1 MKWWGAL
8 SCLLVSQG
16 LAQGPGGPSQCQT
29 RCMQANSVH
38 TNEFEQINPALEAC
52 QRGCEFFS
60 RIEFR
65 NGVQEPLNTLR
76 NCNYSCDERYDGP
89 GNPGLPACQSG
100 CGFHFDN
107 DVTKSPP
114 SQSPPQGQN
123 IMRTQ
128 TFIRPDPSRP
138 TILSARSDQP
148 LPIIMRQE
156 PSRPTIMRSE
166 PPRPTITM
174 MRSEP
179 PRQPIMRSEPP
190 RPMMTM
196 RSQNPFMN
204 LLRSQGPLTLRS
216 QNTPIIPQIMSEM
229 SPRPMNMSPSLPSPE
244 GPVVT
249 KQNPNGPTI
258 IGFSLPQLLSRVNSI
273 IPRMD
278 QAAAPRVMEISM
290 RNPFRDF
297 QRPSMSLP
305 EMPRMVEGFFG
316 RKDDDIEP
324 FIEETLFGDDE
335 AEDFIPEGPF
345 GRKDDDIE
353 PFGGFEGLF
362 EQINNHMG
370 RLMSA
375 MPQQN
380 QSLVNRKDD
389 IDPFKGLFEQIT
401 NHIGGLM
408 NPIPQKQSL
417 LGHKDDDIEPFAE
430 IKGLFEQIVNP
441 MGGLMT
447 TIPQQNQSLLGHKDD
462 DGEFKGLFE
471 QIENHMGRLVS
482 SLTQQL
488 GGVRGMLPFGQ
499 PTEMGKLTVIKAGPG
514 FHEEK
519 HFDIGPYGKLTEV
532 EPIQMHD
539 ALEHANPMDTHFNS
553 NDVEV
558 FHDKDEDV
566 AKNSESAIT
575 EAESEKVEKEPVM
588 DVRGLEDQEPELPK
602 AQVVQTVEDFGAKEY
617 PFLSVLR
624 NTVEENERI
633 SQQILSKYRAMAEE
647 EYLDDNSC
655 SSHHL
660 KWSDWV
666 ACLHAKVGVPRW
678 LTAATIS
685 LGIVFSVWLCL
696 VIPSSAPKQR
706 LRALVIKSEKPS
718 AAVAKAKEAEA
729 AAAAAAKAKEAE
741 AAGFD
746 AKDYVV
752 AVVNVDMPPTYG
764 DCGPVPG
771 SPAPSYKSDMAAP
784 VVPGSPA
791 PSYRSVD
798 IPVEKEEKDEKVDL
812 EPVHEKKESVA

>member
-1 MKWWGAL
+1 MQWWGAL

-16 LAQGPGGPSQCQT
+16 LALGPGGPSQCQT
-29 RCMQANSVH
+29 RCMQVYSVH

-76 NCNYSCDERYDGP
+76 NCNYSCDERFEG
-89 GNPGLPACQSG
+89 PGLPACQSG

-107 DVTKSPP
+107 DVTQSPP
-114 SQSPPQGQN
+114 SQSPPQGLN
-123 IMRTQ
+123 MMRTQ
-128 TFIRPDPSRP
+128 TFTRPEPSRP
-138 TILSARSDQP
+138 TIISSGRSDQP

-156 PSRPTIMRSE
+156 PSRPTMMRSD

-179 PRQPIMRSEPP
+179 PRPTIMRSEPPRPTIMRSEPP
-190 RPMMTM
+190 RPMMSM
-196 RSQNPFMN
+196 RAHNPFMN
-204 LLRSQGPLTLRS
+204 LLRSQGPITIR
-216 QNTPIIPQIMSEM
+216 QNTPIVPQMMTEM
-229 SPRPMNMSPSLPSPE
+229 TPRPMNMSPSQPSQE
-244 GPVVT
+244 GPIVT

-258 IGFSLPQLLSRVNSI
+258 IGFSLPQLLSRVNSM
-273 IPRMD
+273 IPRME
-278 QAAAPRVMEISM
+278 QGAVPRVMEISM

-324 FIEETLFGDDE
+324 FMEETLFGN
-335 AEDFIPEGPF
+335 
-345 GRKDDDIE
+345 DDDIE

-375 MPQQN
+375 MPQQ
-380 QSLVNRKDD
+380 
-389 IDPFKGLFEQIT
+389 
-401 NHIGGLM
+401 
-408 NPIPQKQSL
+408 
-417 LGHKDDDIEPFAE
+417 
-430 IKGLFEQIVNP
+430 
-441 MGGLMT
+441 MGGL
-447 TIPQQNQSLLGHKDD
+447 
-462 DGEFKGLFE
+462 
-471 QIENHMGRLVS
+471 
-482 SLTQQL
+482 
-488 GGVRGMLPFGQ
+488 RGMMPFGQ
-499 PTEMGKLTVIKAGPG
+499 PTELGKLTIIKAGPG

-519 HFDIGPYGKLTEV
+519 HFDIGPNGKLTEV
-532 EPIQMHD
+532 NAMPMHD

-558 FHDKDEDV
+558 FHDEDEDIV
-566 AKNSESAIT
+566 KTNDAEVT
-575 EAESEKVEKEPVM
+575 EVESEKVEKEPVM
-588 DVRGLEDQEPELPK
+588 DVRGLEEQEPELPK
-602 AQVVQTVEDFGAKEY
+602 LESVEDFSAKEY

-633 SQQILSKYRAMAEE
+633 SQQILSKYRSMAEE

-706 LRALVIKSEKPS
+706 LRALVIKAEKPS
-718 AAVAKAKEAEA
+718 AAVAKAKEAEVTA

-784 VVPGSPA
+784 AVPGSPA

-798 IPVEKEEKDEKVDL
+798 IPVQKEEKDEKVDL

>member
-16 LAQGPGGPSQCQT
+16 LALGPGGSSQCHN
-29 RCMQANSVH
+29 RCLQVYSVH
-38 TNEFEQINPALEAC
+38 TNEFDQNPALEAC

-65 NGVQEPLNTLR
+65 NGVQEPLNSLR
-76 NCNYSCDERYDGP
+76 NCNYSCDERYEG
-89 GNPGLPACQSG
+89 PGLPACQSG

-107 DVTKSPP
+107 GVTHPAPAP
-114 SQSPPQGQN
+114 SQITPQGPNIIRAQN
-123 IMRTQ
+123 
-128 TFIRPDPSRP
+128 FIKPEQPRP
-138 TILSARSDQP
+138 TI
-148 LPIIMRQE
+148 I
-156 PSRPTIMRSE
+156 TGRSE
-166 PPRPTITM
+166 PPRPTM

-179 PRQPIMRSEPP
+179 PQPTMMRSESPRPTMTIMPFQSEAPRSSMMRNEAP

-196 RSQNPFMN
+196 RAQNPFLN
-204 LLRSQGPLTLRS
+204 LMRSQGPIMIRS
-216 QNTPIIPQIMSEM
+216 QNIIPQTMSEM
-229 SPRPMNMSPSLPSPE
+229 SPRPMNMSPSQKSHE

-249 KQNPNGPTI
+249 KENPNGPTI
-258 IGFSLPQLLSRVNSI
+258 IGFSLPQLLSRVNSM
-273 IPRMD
+273 IPSRME
-278 QAAAPRVMEISM
+278 QAAVPRVMEISV

-305 EMPRMVEGFFG
+305 EMPRMVEGLFG
-316 RKDDDIEP
+316 RKDDDILEP
-324 FIEETLFGDDE
+324 LLEEALFGDEEKD
-335 AEDFIPEGPF
+335 AEEFIQES
-345 GRKDDDIE
+345 
-353 PFGGFEGLF
+353 LF

-375 MPQQN
+375 MP
-380 QSLVNRKDD
+380 
-389 IDPFKGLFEQIT
+389 
-401 NHIGGLM
+401 
-408 NPIPQKQSL
+408 
-417 LGHKDDDIEPFAE
+417 
-430 IKGLFEQIVNP
+430 
-441 MGGLMT
+441 
-447 TIPQQNQSLLGHKDD
+447 
-462 DGEFKGLFE
+462 
-471 QIENHMGRLVS
+471 
-482 SLTQQL
+482 QQL

-519 HFDIGPYGKLTEV
+519 HFDIGPNGKLTEV

-566 AKNSESAIT
+566 AKNSESALT
-575 EAESEKVEKEPVM
+575 EAKSEKVEKEPVM

-602 AQVVQTVEDFGAKEY
+602 AEDVQTVEDFGAKEY

-706 LRALVIKSEKPS
+706 LRALVIKAEKPS

-729 AAAAAAKAKEAE
+729 AASAATAAAKAKEAE

-764 DCGPVPG
+764 DCAPAPG
-771 SPAPSYKSDMAAP
+771 SPAPSYKSDMAGP

-791 PSYRSVD
+791 PSYKSVD
-798 IPVEKEEKDEKVDL
+798 IPVEKEEKAEKAEL
-812 EPVHEKKESVA
+812 EPVHEKKDAVV

>member
-16 LAQGPGGPSQCQT
+16 LALGPGGPSQCHN
-29 RCMQANSVH
+29 RCLQVYSVH
-38 TNEFEQINPALEAC
+38 TNEFDQNPALEAC

-65 NGVQEPLNTLR
+65 NGVQEPLNSLR
-76 NCNYSCDERYDGP
+76 NCNYSCDERFEGP
-89 GNPGLPACQSG
+89 SLPACQSG

-107 DVTKSPP
+107 GVTHPAPAP
-114 SQSPPQGQN
+114 SQVTPQGPNIIRAQN
-123 IMRTQ
+123 
-128 TFIRPDPSRP
+128 FIRPEQPRP
-138 TILSARSDQP
+138 TIITGRSDQP
-148 LPIIMRQE
+148 QPFIIRQD

-166 PPRPTITM
+166 PPRPTMTIMPFQSEAPRSSM
-174 MRSEP
+174 MRNEA
-179 PRQPIMRSEPP
+179 P
-190 RPMMTM
+190 RPVMTM
-196 RSQNPFMN
+196 RAQNPFLN
-204 LLRSQGPLTLRS
+204 LMRSQGPIMIRS
-216 QNTPIIPQIMSEM
+216 QNIIPQTMTEM
-229 SPRPMNMSPSLPSPE
+229 SPRPMNMSPPQKSHE

-249 KQNPNGPTI
+249 KENPNGPTI
-258 IGFSLPQLLSRVNSI
+258 IGFSLPQLLSRVNSM
-273 IPRMD
+273 IPSRME
-278 QAAAPRVMEISM
+278 QAAVPRVMEISV

-305 EMPRMVEGFFG
+305 EMPRMVEGLFG
-316 RKDDDIEP
+316 RKDDDILEP
-324 FIEETLFGDDE
+324 LLEEALFGDEDE
-335 AEDFIPEGPF
+335 DAEEFIQESLF
-345 GRKDDDIE
+345 GHKDDDIE

-375 MPQQN
+375 MP
-380 QSLVNRKDD
+380 
-389 IDPFKGLFEQIT
+389 
-401 NHIGGLM
+401 
-408 NPIPQKQSL
+408 
-417 LGHKDDDIEPFAE
+417 
-430 IKGLFEQIVNP
+430 
-441 MGGLMT
+441 
-447 TIPQQNQSLLGHKDD
+447 
-462 DGEFKGLFE
+462 
-471 QIENHMGRLVS
+471 
-482 SLTQQL
+482 QQL

-519 HFDIGPYGKLTEV
+519 HFDIGPNGKLTEV

-602 AQVVQTVEDFGAKEY
+602 AEVVQTVEDFGANEY

-706 LRALVIKSEKPS
+706 LRALVIKAEKPS

-784 VVPGSPA
+784 AVPGSPA

>member
-16 LAQGPGGPSQCQT
+16 LALGPGGPSQCHN
-29 RCMQANSVH
+29 RCLQVYSVH
-38 TNEFEQINPALEAC
+38 TNEFDQNPALEAC

-65 NGVQEPLNTLR
+65 NGVQEPLNSLR
-76 NCNYSCDERYDGP
+76 NCNYSCDERFEGP
-89 GNPGLPACQSG
+89 SLPACQSG

-107 DVTKSPP
+107 GVSHPAPAP
-114 SQSPPQGQN
+114 SQVTPQGPNIIRAQN
-123 IMRTQ
+123 
-128 TFIRPDPSRP
+128 FIRPEQPRP
-138 TILSARSDQP
+138 TIITGRSDQP
-148 LPIIMRQE
+148 QPFIIRQD

-166 PPRPTITM
+166 PPRPTM

-179 PRQPIMRSEPP
+179 PQPTMMRSESP
-190 RPMMTM
+190 RPTMTIMPFQSEAPRSSMMRNEAPRPVMTM
-196 RSQNPFMN
+196 RAQNPFLN
-204 LLRSQGPLTLRS
+204 LMRSQGPIMIRS
-216 QNTPIIPQIMSEM
+216 QNIIPQTMTEM
-229 SPRPMNMSPSLPSPE
+229 SPRPMKMSPPQKSHE

-249 KQNPNGPTI
+249 KENPNGPTI
-258 IGFSLPQLLSRVNSI
+258 IGFSLPQLLSRVNSM
-273 IPRMD
+273 IPSRME
-278 QAAAPRVMEISM
+278 QAAVPRVMEISV

-305 EMPRMVEGFFG
+305 EMPRMVEGLFG
-316 RKDDDIEP
+316 RKDDDILEP
-324 FIEETLFGDDE
+324 LLEEALFGDE
-335 AEDFIPEGPF
+335 
-345 GRKDDDIE
+345 DIE

-370 RLMSA
+370 RLISA
-375 MPQQN
+375 MP
-380 QSLVNRKDD
+380 
-389 IDPFKGLFEQIT
+389 
-401 NHIGGLM
+401 
-408 NPIPQKQSL
+408 
-417 LGHKDDDIEPFAE
+417 
-430 IKGLFEQIVNP
+430 
-441 MGGLMT
+441 
-447 TIPQQNQSLLGHKDD
+447 
-462 DGEFKGLFE
+462 
-471 QIENHMGRLVS
+471 
-482 SLTQQL
+482 QQL
-488 GGVRGMLPFGQ
+488 GGVREMLPFGQ

-519 HFDIGPYGKLTEV
+519 HFDIGPNGKLTEV

-566 AKNSESAIT
+566 AKNSEPAIT

-602 AQVVQTVEDFGAKEY
+602 AEVVQTVEDFGAKEY

-706 LRALVIKSEKPS
+706 IRALVIKTEKPS
-718 AAVAKAKEAEA
+718 SALAKAKEAEA
-729 AAAAAAKAKEAE
+729 CSKACE
-741 AAGFD
+741 AAGVD
-746 AKDYVV
+746 PGSVV
-752 AVVNVDMPPTYG
+752 SVVRVDLPPSYG
-764 DCGPVPG
+764 EVRPA
-771 SPAPSYKSDMAAP
+771 SPAPSYKSEMG
-784 VVPGSPA
+784 VPASPA
-791 PSYRSVD
+791 PSYRSVA
-798 IPVEKEEKDEKVDL
+798 PAKEEDTEEKVVL
-812 EPVHEKKESVA
+812 EPVHGDKKETKESAA

>member
-16 LAQGPGGPSQCQT
+16 LALGPGGPSQCHN
-29 RCMQANSVH
+29 RCLQVYSVH
-38 TNEFEQINPALEAC
+38 TNEFDQNPALEAC

-65 NGVQEPLNTLR
+65 NGVQEPLNSLR
-76 NCNYSCDERYDGP
+76 NCNYSCDERFEGP
-89 GNPGLPACQSG
+89 SLPACQSG

-107 DVTKSPP
+107 GVTHPAPAP
-114 SQSPPQGQN
+114 SQVTPQGPNIIRAQN
-123 IMRTQ
+123 
-128 TFIRPDPSRP
+128 FIRPEQPRP
-138 TILSARSDQP
+138 TIITGRSDQP
-148 LPIIMRQE
+148 QPFIIRQD

-166 PPRPTITM
+166 PPRPTM

-179 PRQPIMRSEPP
+179 PQPTMMRSEAPRPTMTIMPFQSEAPRSSMMRNEAP

-196 RSQNPFMN
+196 RAQNPFLN
-204 LLRSQGPLTLRS
+204 LMRSQGPIMIRS
-216 QNTPIIPQIMSEM
+216 QNIIPQTMTEM
-229 SPRPMNMSPSLPSPE
+229 SPRPMNMSPPQKSHE

-249 KQNPNGPTI
+249 KENPNGPTI
-258 IGFSLPQLLSRVNSI
+258 IGFSLPQLLSRVNSM
-273 IPRMD
+273 IPSRME
-278 QAAAPRVMEISM
+278 QAAVPRVMEISV

-305 EMPRMVEGFFG
+305 EMPRMVEGLFG
-316 RKDDDIEP
+316 RKDDDILEP
-324 FIEETLFGDDE
+324 LLEEALFGDEDE
-335 AEDFIPEGPF
+335 DAEEFIQESLF
-345 GRKDDDIE
+345 GHKDDDIE

-380 QSLVNRKDD
+380 QSL
-389 IDPFKGLFEQIT
+389 
-401 NHIGGLM
+401 
-408 NPIPQKQSL
+408 
-417 LGHKDDDIEPFAE
+417 
-430 IKGLFEQIVNP
+430 
-441 MGGLMT
+441 
-447 TIPQQNQSLLGHKDD
+447 LGHKDD

-471 QIENHMGRLVS
+471 QIENHMGRLMS

-519 HFDIGPYGKLTEV
+519 HFDIGPNGKLTEV

-602 AQVVQTVEDFGAKEY
+602 AEVVQTVEDFGAKEY

-706 LRALVIKSEKPS
+706 LRALVIKAEKPS

-729 AAAAAAKAKEAE
+729 AASAATAAAKAKEAE

-764 DCGPVPG
+764 DCGPAPG
-771 SPAPSYKSDMAAP
+771 SPAPSYKSDMAGP

-791 PSYRSVD
+791 PSYKSVD
-798 IPVEKEEKDEKVDL
+798 IPVEKEEKGEKAEL
-812 EPVHEKKESVA
+812 EPVHEKKDAVV

>member
-1 MKWWGAL
+1 MQWWGAL

-16 LAQGPGGPSQCQT
+16 LALGPGGPSQCQT
-29 RCMQANSVH
+29 RCMQVYSVH

-76 NCNYSCDERYDGP
+76 NCNYSCDERFEG
-89 GNPGLPACQSG
+89 PGLPACQSG

-107 DVTKSPP
+107 DVTQSPP
-114 SQSPPQGQN
+114 SQSPPQGPN
-123 IMRTQ
+123 MMRTQ
-128 TFIRPDPSRP
+128 TFTRPEPSRP
-138 TILSARSDQP
+138 TIISSGRSDQP

-156 PSRPTIMRSE
+156 PSRPTMMRSE

-179 PRQPIMRSEPP
+179 PRPTIMRSEPPRPTIMRSEPP
-190 RPMMTM
+190 RPMMSM
-196 RSQNPFMN
+196 RAQNPFMN
-204 LLRSQGPLTLRS
+204 LLRSQGPITIR
-216 QNTPIIPQIMSEM
+216 QNTPIVPQMMTEM
-229 SPRPMNMSPSLPSPE
+229 TPRPMNMSPSQPSQE
-244 GPVVT
+244 GPIVT

-258 IGFSLPQLLSRVNSI
+258 IGFSLPQLLSRVNSM
-273 IPRMD
+273 IPRME
-278 QAAAPRVMEISM
+278 QGAVPRVMEISM

-324 FIEETLFGDDE
+324 FMEETLFGN
-335 AEDFIPEGPF
+335 
-345 GRKDDDIE
+345 DDDIE

-375 MPQQN
+375 MPQQ
-380 QSLVNRKDD
+380 
-389 IDPFKGLFEQIT
+389 
-401 NHIGGLM
+401 
-408 NPIPQKQSL
+408 
-417 LGHKDDDIEPFAE
+417 
-430 IKGLFEQIVNP
+430 
-441 MGGLMT
+441 MGGL
-447 TIPQQNQSLLGHKDD
+447 
-462 DGEFKGLFE
+462 
-471 QIENHMGRLVS
+471 
-482 SLTQQL
+482 
-488 GGVRGMLPFGQ
+488 RGMMPFGQ
-499 PTEMGKLTVIKAGPG
+499 PTELGKLTIIKAGPG

-519 HFDIGPYGKLTEV
+519 HFDIGPNGKLTEV
-532 EPIQMHD
+532 NAMPMHD

-558 FHDKDEDV
+558 FHDEDEDIV
-566 AKNSESAIT
+566 KTNDAEVT
-575 EAESEKVEKEPVM
+575 EVEGEKVEKEPVM
-588 DVRGLEDQEPELPK
+588 DVRGLEEQEPELPK
-602 AQVVQTVEDFGAKEY
+602 LESVEDFSAKEY

-633 SQQILSKYRAMAEE
+633 SQQILSKYRSMAEE

-706 LRALVIKSEKPS
+706 LRALVIKAEKPS
-718 AAVAKAKEAEA
+718 AAVAKAKEAEVTA

-784 VVPGSPA
+784 AVPGSPA

-798 IPVEKEEKDEKVDL
+798 IPVQKEEKDEKVDL

>member
-16 LAQGPGGPSQCQT
+16 LALGPGGPSQCHN
-29 RCMQANSVH
+29 RCLQVYSVH
-38 TNEFEQINPALEAC
+38 TNEFDQNPALEAC

-65 NGVQEPLNTLR
+65 NGVQEPLNSLR
-76 NCNYSCDERYDGP
+76 NCNYSCDERFEG
-89 GNPGLPACQSG
+89 PGLPACQSG

-107 DVTKSPP
+107 GVTHPAPAP
-114 SQSPPQGQN
+114 SQVTPQGPNIIRAQN
-123 IMRTQ
+123 
-128 TFIRPDPSRP
+128 FIRPEQPRP
-138 TILSARSDQP
+138 TIITGRSDQP
-148 LPIIMRQE
+148 QPF
-156 PSRPTIMRSE
+156 
-166 PPRPTITM
+166 M

-179 PRQPIMRSEPP
+179 PQPTMMRSESP
-190 RPMMTM
+190 RPTMTIMPFQSEAPRSSMMRNEAPRPVMTM
-196 RSQNPFMN
+196 RAQNPFLN
-204 LLRSQGPLTLRS
+204 LMRSQGSIMIRS
-216 QNTPIIPQIMSEM
+216 QNIIPQTMTEM
-229 SPRPMNMSPSLPSPE
+229 SPRPMNMSPPQKSHE

-249 KQNPNGPTI
+249 KENPNGPTI
-258 IGFSLPQLLSRVNSI
+258 IGFSLPQLLSRVNSM
-273 IPRMD
+273 IPSRLE
-278 QAAAPRVMEISM
+278 QAAVPRVMEISV

-305 EMPRMVEGFFG
+305 EMPRMVEGLFG
-316 RKDDDIEP
+316 RKDDDILEP
-324 FIEETLFGDDE
+324 LLEEALFGDEDE
-335 AEDFIPEGPF
+335 DAEEFIQESLF
-345 GRKDDDIE
+345 GHKDDDIE

-375 MPQQN
+375 MP
-380 QSLVNRKDD
+380 
-389 IDPFKGLFEQIT
+389 
-401 NHIGGLM
+401 
-408 NPIPQKQSL
+408 
-417 LGHKDDDIEPFAE
+417 
-430 IKGLFEQIVNP
+430 
-441 MGGLMT
+441 
-447 TIPQQNQSLLGHKDD
+447 
-462 DGEFKGLFE
+462 
-471 QIENHMGRLVS
+471 
-482 SLTQQL
+482 QQL

-519 HFDIGPYGKLTEV
+519 HFDIGPNGKLTEV

-558 FHDKDEDV
+558 FHDKGEDV

-575 EAESEKVEKEPVM
+575 EAESEKVEKEPEM

-602 AQVVQTVEDFGAKEY
+602 AEVVQTVEDFGAKEY

-706 LRALVIKSEKPS
+706 LRALVIKAEKPS

-729 AAAAAAKAKEAE
+729 AASAATAAAKAKEAE

-746 AKDYVV
+746 AKDYIV

-764 DCGPVPG
+764 DCGPAPG
-771 SPAPSYKSDMAAP
+771 SPAPSYKSDMAGP

-791 PSYRSVD
+791 PSYKSVD
-798 IPVEKEEKDEKVDL
+798 IPVEKEEKGEKAEP
-812 EPVHEKKESVA
+812 EPVHEKKDAVV

>member
-1 MKWWGAL
+1 M
-8 SCLLVSQG
+8 
-16 LAQGPGGPSQCQT
+16 
-29 RCMQANSVH
+29 
-38 TNEFEQINPALEAC
+38 
-52 QRGCEFFS
+52 
-60 RIEFR
+60 
-65 NGVQEPLNTLR
+65 
-76 NCNYSCDERYDGP
+76 
-89 GNPGLPACQSG
+89 
-100 CGFHFDN
+100 
-107 DVTKSPP
+107 
-114 SQSPPQGQN
+114 
-123 IMRTQ
+123 
-128 TFIRPDPSRP
+128 
-138 TILSARSDQP
+138 
-148 LPIIMRQE
+148 
-156 PSRPTIMRSE
+156 
-166 PPRPTITM
+166 
-174 MRSEP
+174 
-179 PRQPIMRSEPP
+179 
-190 RPMMTM
+190 
-196 RSQNPFMN
+196 
-204 LLRSQGPLTLRS
+204 RSQGPIMIRS
-216 QNTPIIPQIMSEM
+216 QNIIPQTMTEM
-229 SPRPMNMSPSLPSPE
+229 SPRPMNMSPPQKSHE

-249 KQNPNGPTI
+249 KENPNGPTI
-258 IGFSLPQLLSRVNSI
+258 IGFSLPQLLSRVNSM
-273 IPRMD
+273 IPSRME
-278 QAAAPRVMEISM
+278 QAAVPRVMEISV

-305 EMPRMVEGFFG
+305 EMPRMVEGLFG
-316 RKDDDIEP
+316 RKDDDILEP
-324 FIEETLFGDDE
+324 LLEEALFGDEDE
-335 AEDFIPEGPF
+335 DAEEFIQESLF
-345 GRKDDDIE
+345 GHKDDDIE

-375 MPQQN
+375 MP
-380 QSLVNRKDD
+380 
-389 IDPFKGLFEQIT
+389 
-401 NHIGGLM
+401 
-408 NPIPQKQSL
+408 
-417 LGHKDDDIEPFAE
+417 
-430 IKGLFEQIVNP
+430 
-441 MGGLMT
+441 
-447 TIPQQNQSLLGHKDD
+447 
-462 DGEFKGLFE
+462 
-471 QIENHMGRLVS
+471 
-482 SLTQQL
+482 QQL

-519 HFDIGPYGKLTEV
+519 HFDIGPNGKLTEV

-602 AQVVQTVEDFGAKEY
+602 AEVVQTVEDFGAKEY

-706 LRALVIKSEKPS
+706 LRALVIKAEKPS

-729 AAAAAAKAKEAE
+729 AASAATAAAKAKEAE

-764 DCGPVPG
+764 DCGPAPG
-771 SPAPSYKSDMAAP
+771 SPAPSYKSDMAGP

-791 PSYRSVD
+791 PSYKSVD
-798 IPVEKEEKDEKVDL
+798 IPVQKEEKGEKAEL
-812 EPVHEKKESVA
+812 EPVHEKKDAVV

>member
-16 LAQGPGGPSQCQT
+16 LALGPGGPSQCHT
-29 RCMQANSVH
+29 RCLQVYSVH
-38 TNEFEQINPALEAC
+38 TNEFDQNPALEAC

-65 NGVQEPLNTLR
+65 NGVQEPLNSLR
-76 NCNYSCDERYDGP
+76 NCNYSCDERFEG
-89 GNPGLPACQSG
+89 PGLPACQSG

-107 DVTKSPP
+107 DVTQPPP
-114 SQSPPQGQN
+114 SQVTPQGPNIIRSQN
-123 IMRTQ
+123 
-128 TFIRPDPSRP
+128 FIRQEQPRP
-138 TILSARSDQP
+138 TIITGRSDQP
-148 LPIIMRQE
+148 QPFIIRQD

-166 PPRPTITM
+166 PPRPTM

-179 PRQPIMRSEPP
+179 PRPTMMRSESPRPTMTILPMQSEAPRSSMMRNEPP

-196 RSQNPFMN
+196 RAQNPFLN
-204 LLRSQGPLTLRS
+204 LMRSQGPIMIRS
-216 QNTPIIPQIMSEM
+216 QNIPMIPQTMTEM
-229 SPRPMNMSPSLPSPE
+229 SPRPSNMSPPQQSQQ

-249 KQNPNGPTI
+249 KENPNGPTI
-258 IGFSLPQLLSRVNSI
+258 IGFSLPQLLSRVNSM
-273 IPRMD
+273 IPSRME
-278 QAAAPRVMEISM
+278 QAAVPRVMEISV

-305 EMPRMVEGFFG
+305 EMPRMVEGLFG
-316 RKDDDIEP
+316 RKDDDIIEP
-324 FIEETLFGDDE
+324 LLEEALFGDEDVDT
-335 AEDFIPEGPF
+335 EDFIQESLF

-370 RLMSA
+370 RLMSS
-375 MPQQN
+375 MP
-380 QSLVNRKDD
+380 
-389 IDPFKGLFEQIT
+389 
-401 NHIGGLM
+401 
-408 NPIPQKQSL
+408 
-417 LGHKDDDIEPFAE
+417 
-430 IKGLFEQIVNP
+430 
-441 MGGLMT
+441 
-447 TIPQQNQSLLGHKDD
+447 
-462 DGEFKGLFE
+462 
-471 QIENHMGRLVS
+471 
-482 SLTQQL
+482 QQL
-488 GGVRGMLPFGQ
+488 GGIRGMLPFGQ
-499 PTEMGKLTVIKAGPG
+499 PAEMGKLTVIKAGPG

-519 HFDIGPYGKLTEV
+519 HFDIGPNGKLTEV
-532 EPIQMHD
+532 KPIEMHD

-566 AKNSESAIT
+566 AKISESDIT
-575 EAESEKVEKEPVM
+575 EAQSEKVEKEPVM
-588 DVRGLEDQEPELPK
+588 DVRGLEEQEPELPK
-602 AQVVQTVEDFGAKEY
+602 AEVVESVEDFGAKEY

-706 LRALVIKSEKPS
+706 LRALVIKAEKPS

-729 AAAAAAKAKEAE
+729 AASAAAAAKAKEAE
-741 AAGFD
+741 AAGYD

-764 DCGPVPG
+764 DCATPG
-771 SPAPSYKSDMAAP
+771 SPAPSYKSDMAGP

-791 PSYRSVD
+791 PSYKSVD
-798 IPVEKEEKDEKVDL
+798 IPVEKEEKGEKAEL
-812 EPVHEKKESVA
+812 EPVHEKKDTVA

>member
-29 RCMQANSVH
+29 RCMQVYSVH

-76 NCNYSCDERYDGP
+76 TCNYSCDERYDGP

-107 DVTKSPP
+107 DVTQSPP

-128 TFIRPDPSRP
+128 TFIRPEPSRP

-174 MRSEP
+174 MRSEPPRPTMMRNEP

-216 QNTPIIPQIMSEM
+216 QNTPIIPQIMSEI
-229 SPRPMNMSPSLPSPE
+229 SPRPMNVSPSLPSQQ

-324 FIEETLFGDDE
+324 FIEETLFGDDD
-335 AEDFIPEGPF
+335 AEDFIQEGPF

-370 RLMSA
+370 RLIHA
-375 MPQQN
+375 MP
-380 QSLVNRKDD
+380 S
-389 IDPFKGLFEQIT
+389 
-401 NHIGGLM
+401 
-408 NPIPQKQSL
+408 
-417 LGHKDDDIEPFAE
+417 
-430 IKGLFEQIVNP
+430 
-441 MGGLMT
+441 
-447 TIPQQNQSLLGHKDD
+447 
-462 DGEFKGLFE
+462 
-471 QIENHMGRLVS
+471 
-482 SLTQQL
+482 QL
-488 GGVRGMLPFGQ
+488 GGLRNMMPFGQ
-499 PTEMGKLTVIKAGPG
+499 PTEVGKLTIIKAGPG

-519 HFDIGPYGKLTEV
+519 HFDIGPNGKLTEV
-532 EPIQMHD
+532 KPIQMHD

-558 FHDKDEDV
+558 FHDEDEDV
-566 AKNSESAIT
+566 GNNNESEITEVESAKIAT
-575 EAESEKVEKEPVM
+575 EPVM
-588 DVRGLEDQEPELPK
+588 DVRGLEEQEPELPK
-602 AQVVQTVEDFGAKEY
+602 AEVVQTVEDFGAKEY

-696 VIPSSAPKQR
+696 VIPSSA
-706 LRALVIKSEKPS
+706 
-718 AAVAKAKEAEA
+718 
-729 AAAAAAKAKEAE
+729 AKAKEAE

-764 DCGPVPG
+764 DCGPTPG
-771 SPAPSYKSDMAAP
+771 SPAPSYKSDMAGPA
-784 VVPGSPA
+784 VPGSPA

-798 IPVEKEEKDEKVDL
+798 IPVDKEEKGEKAEL
-812 EPVHEKKESVA
+812 EPVHEKKDTVA

>member
-1 MKWWGAL
+1 MGRMQWWGAL

-29 RCMQANSVH
+29 RCLQVYSVH
-38 TNEFEQINPALEAC
+38 TNEFDQNPALEAC

-76 NCNYSCDERYDGP
+76 NCNYSCDERFEG
-89 GNPGLPACQSG
+89 PGLPACQSG

-107 DVTKSPP
+107 DVTQSPP
-114 SQSPPQGQN
+114 SQSPPQGPN
-123 IMRTQ
+123 MMRTQ
-128 TFIRPDPSRP
+128 TFTRPEPSRP
-138 TILSARSDQP
+138 TIISSGRSDQP

-156 PSRPTIMRSE
+156 PSRPTMMRSE

-179 PRQPIMRSEPP
+179 PRPTIMRSEPP

-196 RSQNPFMN
+196 RAQNPFMN
-204 LLRSQGPLTLRS
+204 LLRSQGPITIR
-216 QNTPIIPQIMSEM
+216 QNTPIVPQMMTEM
-229 SPRPMNMSPSLPSPE
+229 TPRPMNMSPSQPSQE
-244 GPVVT
+244 GPIVT

-258 IGFSLPQLLSRVNSI
+258 IGFSLPQLLSRVNSM
-273 IPRMD
+273 IPRME
-278 QAAAPRVMEISM
+278 QGAVPRVMEISM

-305 EMPRMVEGFFG
+305 EMPRMMEGLFG

-324 FIEETLFGDDE
+324 FLEETLFGDDDE
-335 AEDFIPEGPF
+335 DTEDFIQESLF
-345 GRKDDDIE
+345 GRKDNDIE

-370 RLMSA
+370 RLMSS
-375 MPQQN
+375 MP
-380 QSLVNRKDD
+380 
-389 IDPFKGLFEQIT
+389 
-401 NHIGGLM
+401 
-408 NPIPQKQSL
+408 
-417 LGHKDDDIEPFAE
+417 
-430 IKGLFEQIVNP
+430 
-441 MGGLMT
+441 
-447 TIPQQNQSLLGHKDD
+447 
-462 DGEFKGLFE
+462 
-471 QIENHMGRLVS
+471 
-482 SLTQQL
+482 QQL
-488 GGVRGMLPFGQ
+488 GGMRGMMPFGQ
-499 PTEMGKLTVIKAGPG
+499 PTELGKLTVIKAGPG

-519 HFDIGPYGKLTEV
+519 HFDIGPNGKLTEV
-532 EPIQMHD
+532 NAMPMHD

-558 FHDKDEDV
+558 FHDEDEDIV
-566 AKNSESAIT
+566 KTNDAEVT
-575 EAESEKVEKEPVM
+575 EVESEKVEKEPVM
-588 DVRGLEDQEPELPK
+588 DVRGLEEQEPELPK
-602 AQVVQTVEDFGAKEY
+602 LESVEDFSAKEY

-633 SQQILSKYRAMAEE
+633 SQQILSKYRSMAEE

-706 LRALVIKSEKPS
+706 LRALVIKAEKPS

-729 AAAAAAKAKEAE
+729 TASADTAAAKAKEAE

-752 AVVNVDMPPTYG
+752 AVVNVDM
-764 DCGPVPG
+764 
-771 SPAPSYKSDMAAP
+771 
-784 VVPGSPA
+784 
-791 PSYRSVD
+791 
-798 IPVEKEEKDEKVDL
+798 
-812 EPVHEKKESVA
+812 

>member
-1 MKWWGAL
+1 MQWWGAL

-16 LAQGPGGPSQCQT
+16 LALGPGGPSQCQT
-29 RCMQANSVH
+29 RCMQVYSVH

-76 NCNYSCDERYDGP
+76 NCNYSCDERFEG
-89 GNPGLPACQSG
+89 PGLPACQSG

-107 DVTKSPP
+107 DVTQSPP
-114 SQSPPQGQN
+114 SQSPPQGPN
-123 IMRTQ
+123 MMRTQ
-128 TFIRPDPSRP
+128 TFTRPEPSRP
-138 TILSARSDQP
+138 TIISSGRSDQP

-156 PSRPTIMRSE
+156 PSRPTMMRSE

-179 PRQPIMRSEPP
+179 PRPTIMRSEPP
-190 RPMMTM
+190 RPTIM
-196 RSQNPFMN
+196 RSEPPRHMMSMRAQNPFMN
-204 LLRSQGPLTLRS
+204 LLRSQGSITIR
-216 QNTPIIPQIMSEM
+216 QNTPIIPQIMSEIT
-229 SPRPMNMSPSLPSPE
+229 PRPMNMSPPQKSHE

-249 KQNPNGPTI
+249 KENPNGPTI
-258 IGFSLPQLLSRVNSI
+258 IGFSLPQLLSRVNSM
-273 IPRMD
+273 IPSRME
-278 QAAAPRVMEISM
+278 QAAVPRVMEISV

-305 EMPRMVEGFFG
+305 EMPRMVEGLFG
-316 RKDDDIEP
+316 RKDDDILEP
-324 FIEETLFGDDE
+324 LLEEALFGDEDE
-335 AEDFIPEGPF
+335 DAEEFIQESLF
-345 GRKDDDIE
+345 GHKDDDIE

-375 MPQQN
+375 MPQQ
-380 QSLVNRKDD
+380 
-389 IDPFKGLFEQIT
+389 
-401 NHIGGLM
+401 
-408 NPIPQKQSL
+408 
-417 LGHKDDDIEPFAE
+417 
-430 IKGLFEQIVNP
+430 
-441 MGGLMT
+441 MGGL
-447 TIPQQNQSLLGHKDD
+447 
-462 DGEFKGLFE
+462 
-471 QIENHMGRLVS
+471 
-482 SLTQQL
+482 
-488 GGVRGMLPFGQ
+488 RGMLPFGQ

-519 HFDIGPYGKLTEV
+519 HFDIGPNGKLTEV

-575 EAESEKVEKEPVM
+575 ETESEKVEKEPVM

-602 AQVVQTVEDFGAKEY
+602 AEVVQTVEDFGAKEY

-706 LRALVIKSEKPS
+706 LRALVIKAEKPS
-718 AAVAKAKEAEA
+718 AAV
-729 AAAAAAKAKEAE
+729 AAAKAKEAE

-784 VVPGSPA
+784 AVPGSPA
-791 PSYRSVD
+791 PSYRSG
-798 IPVEKEEKDEKVDL
+798 
-812 EPVHEKKESVA
+812 

>member
-1 MKWWGAL
+1 
-8 SCLLVSQG
+8 LLVSQG
-16 LAQGPGGPSQCQT
+16 LALGPGGPSQCHN
-29 RCMQANSVH
+29 RCLQVYSVH
-38 TNEFEQINPALEAC
+38 TNEFDQNPALEAC

-65 NGVQEPLNTLR
+65 NGVQEPLNSLR
-76 NCNYSCDERYDGP
+76 NCNYSCDERFEGP
-89 GNPGLPACQSG
+89 SLPACQSG

-107 DVTKSPP
+107 GVTHPAPAP
-114 SQSPPQGQN
+114 SQVTPQGPNIIRAQN
-123 IMRTQ
+123 
-128 TFIRPDPSRP
+128 FIRPEQPRP
-138 TILSARSDQP
+138 TIITGRSDQP
-148 LPIIMRQE
+148 KPFIIRQD

-166 PPRPTITM
+166 PPRPTM

-179 PRQPIMRSEPP
+179 PQPTMMRSEAPRPTMTIMPFQSEAPRSSMMRNEAP

-196 RSQNPFMN
+196 RAQNPFLN
-204 LLRSQGPLTLRS
+204 LMRSQGPIMIRS
-216 QNTPIIPQIMSEM
+216 QNIIPQTMTEM
-229 SPRPMNMSPSLPSPE
+229 SPRPMNMSPPQKSHE

-249 KQNPNGPTI
+249 KENPNGPTI
-258 IGFSLPQLLSRVNSI
+258 IGFSLPQLLSRVNSM
-273 IPRMD
+273 IPSRME
-278 QAAAPRVMEISM
+278 QAAVPRVMEISV

-305 EMPRMVEGFFG
+305 EMPRMVEGLFG
-316 RKDDDIEP
+316 RKDDDILEP
-324 FIEETLFGDDE
+324 LLEEALFGDEDE
-335 AEDFIPEGPF
+335 DAEEFIQESLF
-345 GRKDDDIE
+345 GHKDDDIE

-375 MPQQN
+375 MP
-380 QSLVNRKDD
+380 
-389 IDPFKGLFEQIT
+389 
-401 NHIGGLM
+401 
-408 NPIPQKQSL
+408 
-417 LGHKDDDIEPFAE
+417 
-430 IKGLFEQIVNP
+430 
-441 MGGLMT
+441 
-447 TIPQQNQSLLGHKDD
+447 
-462 DGEFKGLFE
+462 
-471 QIENHMGRLVS
+471 
-482 SLTQQL
+482 QQL

-519 HFDIGPYGKLTEV
+519 HFDIGPNGKLTEV

-602 AQVVQTVEDFGAKEY
+602 AEVVQTVEDFGAKEY

-706 LRALVIKSEKPS
+706 LRALVIKAEKPS

-729 AAAAAAKAKEAE
+729 AASAATAAAKAKEAE

-764 DCGPVPG
+764 DCGPAPG
-771 SPAPSYKSDMAAP
+771 SPAPSYKSDMAGP

-791 PSYRSVD
+791 PSYKSVD
-798 IPVEKEEKDEKVDL
+798 IPVEKEEKGEKAEL
-812 EPVHEKKESVA
+812 EPVHEKKDAVV

>member
-16 LAQGPGGPSQCQT
+16 LALGPGGPSQCHN
-29 RCMQANSVH
+29 RCLQVYSVH
-38 TNEFEQINPALEAC
+38 TNEFDQNPALEAC

-65 NGVQEPLNTLR
+65 NGVQEPLNSLR
-76 NCNYSCDERYDGP
+76 NCNYSCDERFEG
-89 GNPGLPACQSG
+89 PGLPACQSG

-107 DVTKSPP
+107 GVTHPAPAP
-114 SQSPPQGQN
+114 SQVTPQGPNIIRAQN
-123 IMRTQ
+123 
-128 TFIRPDPSRP
+128 FIRPEQPRP
-138 TILSARSDQP
+138 TIITGRSDQP
-148 LPIIMRQE
+148 QPFIIRQD
-156 PSRPTIMRSE
+156 PSRATIMRSE
-166 PPRPTITM
+166 PPRPTM

-179 PRQPIMRSEPP
+179 PQP
-190 RPMMTM
+190 RPTMTIMPFQSEAPRSSMMRNEAPRPVMTM
-196 RSQNPFMN
+196 RAQNPFLN
-204 LLRSQGPLTLRS
+204 LMRSQGPIMIRS
-216 QNTPIIPQIMSEM
+216 QNIIPQTMTEM
-229 SPRPMNMSPSLPSPE
+229 SPRPMNMSPPQKSHE

-249 KQNPNGPTI
+249 KENPNGPTI
-258 IGFSLPQLLSRVNSI
+258 IGFSLPQLLSRVNSM
-273 IPRMD
+273 IPSRME
-278 QAAAPRVMEISM
+278 QAAVPRVMEISV

-305 EMPRMVEGFFG
+305 EMPRMVEGLFG
-316 RKDDDIEP
+316 RKDDDILEP
-324 FIEETLFGDDE
+324 LLEEALFGDEDE
-335 AEDFIPEGPF
+335 DAEEFIQESLF
-345 GRKDDDIE
+345 GHKDDDIE

-375 MPQQN
+375 MP
-380 QSLVNRKDD
+380 
-389 IDPFKGLFEQIT
+389 
-401 NHIGGLM
+401 
-408 NPIPQKQSL
+408 
-417 LGHKDDDIEPFAE
+417 
-430 IKGLFEQIVNP
+430 
-441 MGGLMT
+441 
-447 TIPQQNQSLLGHKDD
+447 
-462 DGEFKGLFE
+462 
-471 QIENHMGRLVS
+471 
-482 SLTQQL
+482 QQL

-519 HFDIGPYGKLTEV
+519 HFDIGPNGKLTEV
-532 EPIQMHD
+532 EPIRMHD

-566 AKNSESAIT
+566 AKDSESAIT
-575 EAESEKVEKEPVM
+575 EAKSEKVEKEPVM

-602 AQVVQTVEDFGAKEY
+602 AEVVQTVEDFGAKEY

-706 LRALVIKSEKPS
+706 LRALVIKAEKPS

-729 AAAAAAKAKEAE
+729 AASAATAAAKAKEAE

-764 DCGPVPG
+764 DCGPAPG
-771 SPAPSYKSDMAAP
+771 SPAPSYKSDMAGP

-791 PSYRSVD
+791 PSYKSVD
-798 IPVEKEEKDEKVDL
+798 IPVEKDEKGEKAEL
-812 EPVHEKKESVA
+812 EPVHEKKDAVV